1 MTWTIR
7 HNDLTDRERRVLE
20 CVIHSYVETAEPAG
34 SRTIA
39 KKYNL
44 GISAATIR
52 NTMSDLE
59 EWGYLYHPHTSAGRI
74 PTDHAYR
81 VYVNALMAPAP
92 PTPSERDRLR
102 EELRSEAGGIESLL
116 RKAAEVLGVLTHE
129 LGIAVAPGFD
139 EAVLERLELVRASE
153 ERILMILVLKGGAAR
168 TLFVEVSDVIPSE
181 ALASVAHVLNE
192 RLSGLQLRE
201 IRATFRERLRDVGTD
216 PDTHE
221 LLNIFIEEAD
231 HLFEIGSAESNELVL
246 GSAQMLVG
254 QPEFD
259 SSERMRGLIE
269 LTERRDVLRRALA
282 ARSSLGISVTIGG
295 ENLDPTL
302 SQFTIITSAY
312 VCGPFSGMIGVI
324 GPTRMS
330 YEKVVTM
337 VEHTSRLLGDLVK

>member
-1 MTWTIR
+1 MTWTFR
-7 HNDLTDRERRVLE
+7 HDDLTDRERRVLE
-20 CVIHSYVETAEPAG
+20 CVIQSYVETAEPAG

-44 GISAATIR
+44 GVSAATIR

-59 EWGYLYHPHTSAGRI
+59 DRGYLYHPHTSAGRI

-81 VYVNALMAPAP
+81 VYVDSLMAPAP
-92 PTPSERDRLR
+92 PTARERDRLR
-102 EELRSEAGGIESLL
+102 AELRSQNGGIESLL

-129 LGIAVAPGFD
+129 LGLAVAPGFD
-139 EAVLERLELVRASE
+139 EAVLERLELVQASY
-153 ERILMILVLKGGAAR
+153 ERILMILVLKNGAAR
-168 TLFVEVSDVIPSE
+168 TLFVEVSDTIPTE
-181 ALASVAHVLNE
+181 ALAGVAHVLNE
-192 RLSGLQLRE
+192 RLAGLPLRE
-201 IRATFRERLRDVGTD
+201 IRSTFRERLRDAGGD
-216 PDTHE
+216 SNEHE

-231 HLFEIGSAESNELVL
+231 HLFEIGSADSNELLL

-259 SSERMRGLIE
+259 SSERMRGLFE
-269 LTERRDVLRRALA
+269 LTERREVLREALA
-282 ARSSLGISVTIGG
+282 SRSSPGISVTIGG
-295 ENLDPTL
+295 ENLDPKL
-302 SQFTIITSAY
+302 SQFTIITSVY
-312 VCGPFSGMIGVI
+312 ECGPFSGIIGVI

>member
-7 HNDLTDRERRVLE
+7 RDDLTDRERRVLE
-20 CVIHSYVETAEPAG
+20 CVIQSYVETAEPAG

-39 KKYNL
+39 KKYKL
-44 GISAATIR
+44 GVSAATIR

-59 EWGYLYHPHTSAGRI
+59 ERGYLYHPHTSAGRI

-81 VYVNALMAPAP
+81 VYVDALMAPAP
-92 PTPSERDRLR
+92 PTASERDRLR

-129 LGIAVAPGFD
+129 LGIAAAPGFD
-139 EAVLERLELVRASE
+139 EAVLERLELVQASE

-168 TLFVEVSDVIPSE
+168 TLFVEVSDVMPSE

-192 RLSGLQLRE
+192 RLSGLPLRE
-201 IRATFRERLRDVGTD
+201 IRQTFRERLRDVGTD
-216 PDTHE
+216 PDAHE

-231 HLFEIGSAESNELVL
+231 HLFEIGAPESNELVL

-269 LTERRDVLRRALA
+269 LTERRDVLRQALA
-282 ARSSLGISVTIGG
+282 SRASPGISVTIGG
-295 ENLDPTL
+295 ENLDPKL

-312 VCGPFSGMIGVI
+312 ECGPFSGMIGVI